1 MRGGEGEKREEGGR
15 EEEVQCVYVTQARS
29 IVNGI
34 GGAKV
39 FKELYYMYYINL
51 FTSWY

>member
-34 GGAKV
+34 GGAKS
-39 FKELYYMYYINL
+39 I
-51 FTSWY
+51 